1 MTGNLRRG
9 SIMHARQSIARIA
22 VVASMAVVIVAP
34 VARAGEPRNAAVWY
48 RRAID
53 QLDRISSAD
62 WERLESWDGARTAPT
77 AEVRSIMTK
86 AGPMLDLFRRGSLE
100 GTSDFGLD
108 WTQGFELAMPH
119 LGQLRSIAKLTS
131 VDAQIRLADGDAA
144 GAADRIASLYRSAAH
159 AGDDGILIS
168 SLVGSA
174 IFSLADDLAGS
185 GFDRAQFGPAEA
197 EIMLAPLRGYDASD
211 PMKMIDALAGERWS
225 VVEWLGERFGAQADR
240 QQLVA
245 EMGWLMDEE
254 GDAAQLAA
262 MTDEEFAA
270 DVARYDAMMD
280 RVVEAFTTEPR
291 DAGRA
296 ALDALA
302 KELESDQHGLLAK
315 VLTPAL
321 AVIFDRM
328 WAVRDK
334 VAQRRALLEDIA
346 RGAIDPAEEANAAI
360 LYASAVER
368 MHEIAP
374 AERDRMRAFERFS
387 DVRPDPPTAKALG
400 DAAPV
405 FDLLREGASKKRCDF
420 RILRPRGAAPLCPPE
435 IAGLHEALALL
446 RAEARLRAAAGDV
459 AGAAAALSVEMRV
472 VAHIG
477 GDEPLLSAAV
487 AHHALQ
493 RIVPVLEPLASATGF
508 TDEHRAT
515 LAAAARAIGRR
526 DPFGYVEGM
535 MKARASMTAWLHG
548 RLQAVDPAIPRAAV
562 EPIVKAWDGDRILHL
577 LLVLDTM
584 ERTAREE
591 SAAENAPAPGAPDAA
606 HEGAGDPLMLLD
618 GIVDASTVAP
628 VRDDVARVA
637 PLLAHGD
644 ADALSAHPVVAFAG
658 YETRRRTARGDVR
671 GVLAL
676 LRAEATE
683 DEEGR

>member
-1 MTGNLRRG
+1 
-9 SIMHARQSIARIA
+9 MHARQSIARIA
-22 VVASMAVVIVAP
+22 VVASMTAVIAAP

-62 WERLESWDGARTAPT
+62 WERLESWDGARAAPT
-77 AEVRSIMTK
+77 AEVRSIMAK

-108 WTQGFELAMPH
+108 WSQGFELAMPH
-119 LGQLRSIAKLTS
+119 LDQLRSIAKLAR
-131 VDAQIRLADGDAA
+131 VDAQIRLSDGDAA

-168 SLVGSA
+168 SLVGNA

-197 EIMLAPLRGYDASD
+197 EIMLAPLRGYDAHD
-211 PMKMIDALAGERWS
+211 PMKMLDALAGERWS
-225 VVEWLGERFGAQADR
+225 VVEWLGNRFGAQADR
-240 QQLVA
+240 QQFVA
-245 EMGWLMDEE
+245 DMSWLTNDE
-254 GDAAQLAA
+254 GDAARLAA

-270 DVARYDAMMD
+270 DLARYDAMMD
-280 RVVEAFTTEPR
+280 RVIEAFAMDPR
-291 DAGRA
+291 EAGRA

-302 KELESDQHGLLAK
+302 KELETDQHGLLAK
-315 VLTPAL
+315 VLTPSL
-321 AVIFDRM
+321 GRIFDRL
-328 WAVRDK
+328 WAVRDQ

-360 LYASAVER
+360 FYASAVEQ
-368 MHEIAP
+368 MHGVVPP
-374 AERDRMRAFERFS
+374 ADRDRMRAFERS
-387 DVRPDPPTAKALG
+387 NEPRPDPETARALD

-405 FDLLREGASKKRCDF
+405 FDMLSEGSLKKRCDF
-420 RILRPRGAAPLCPPE
+420 RILRERGAVPLCPPE

-446 RAEARLRAAAGDV
+446 RADARRRAAAGDV
-459 AGAAAALSVEMRV
+459 AAAAGALAVEMRV

-493 RIVPVLEPLASATGF
+493 RIVPVLERLASATGF

-526 DPFGYVEGM
+526 DPFGYVEGT

-548 RLQAVDPAIPRAAV
+548 RLRAVDPAIPRAAV
-562 EPIVKAWDGDRILHL
+562 EPIVKTWDGDRILHL

-584 ERTAREE
+584 ERTAQAEG
-591 SAAENAPAPGAPDAA
+591 ATENAPAPGAPDAA
-606 HEGAGDPLMLLD
+606 HEDAGDPLMLLD
-618 GIVDASTVAP
+618 GIVEATAVAA

-644 ADALSAHPVVAFAG
+644 ADALSGHPVVAFAG
-658 YETRRRTARGDVR
+658 YETRRRTARGDLR

-676 LRAEATE
+676 LRAEA
-683 DEEGR
+683 EEGR